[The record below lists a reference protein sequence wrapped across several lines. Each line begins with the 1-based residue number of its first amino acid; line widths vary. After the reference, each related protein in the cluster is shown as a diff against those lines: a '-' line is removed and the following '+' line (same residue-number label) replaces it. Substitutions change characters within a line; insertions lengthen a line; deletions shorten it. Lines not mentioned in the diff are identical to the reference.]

1 MNDEFRMEQ
10 GFERQASGESLTRY
24 TAKTF
29 GWMFAGLLLTIVIA
43 ISMYLSGAFW
53 YVLQIPAWNFVLL
66 AAELIVVVALTAR
79 LEKMSVKTA
88 RFMFF
93 LYAAVNGVVFSMY
106 FLIYDLTSLWIAF
119 GITALFFGVMALIGY
134 FGNINFSALRPF
146 MTGGLIFLFVFWL
159 LAMFIDLSAF
169 ETAVC
174 GVGIFLFLIIT
185 AYDSKKIQAYYACY
199 GGNSEMAAKASIF
212 SALQLYLDFINL
224 FIYLLRFVG
233 RNRD

>member
-10 GFERQASGESLTRY
+10 RTVNQAGESLWRY

-29 GWMFAGLLLTIVIA
+29 GWMFAGLLITLIVA
-43 ISMYLSGAFW
+43 ISMYVTGAFI
-53 YVLQIPAWNFVLL
+53 YVIRIPAWNFLLL
-66 AAELIVVVALTAR
+66 AAELILVISLSAR
-79 LEKMSVKTA
+79 LEKMSVTA
-88 RFMFF
+88 AKSMFF
-93 LYAAVNGVVFSMY
+93 LYSAVNGIVFSLY
-106 FLIYDLTSLWIAF
+106 FLMFDLLSLWIAF
-119 GITALFFGVMALIGY
+119 GITAMFFGVMALIGY

-169 ETAVC
+169 ETMVC

-185 AYDSKKIQAYYACY
+185 AYDAKKIQAYYAYY
-199 GGNSEMAAKASIF
+199 GQNSEMAAKASVF

-224 FIYLLRFVG
+224 FIYILRFVG
-233 RNRD
+233 NRKD

>member
-10 GFERQASGESLTRY
+10 RTVNQAGESLGRY

-29 GWMFAGLLLTIVIA
+29 GWMFAGLLITLIVA
-43 ISMYLSGAFW
+43 ISMYVTGAFI
-53 YVLQIPAWNFVLL
+53 YVIRIPAWNFLLL
-66 AAELIVVVALTAR
+66 AAELILVISLSAR
-79 LEKMSVKTA
+79 LEKMSVTA
-88 RFMFF
+88 AKSMF
-93 LYAAVNGVVFSMY
+93 
-106 FLIYDLTSLWIAF
+106 DLLSLWLAF
-119 GITALFFGVMALIGY
+119 GITAMFFGVMALIGY

-169 ETAVC
+169 ETMVC

-185 AYDSKKIQAYYACY
+185 AYDAKKIQAYYAYY
-199 GGNSEMAAKASIF
+199 GQNSEMAAKASVF

-224 FIYLLRFVG
+224 FIYILRFVG
-233 RNRD
+233 NRKD

>member
-10 GFERQASGESLTRY
+10 RTVNLAGESLGRY

-29 GWMFAGLLLTIVIA
+29 GWMFAGLLITLIVA
-43 ISMYLSGAFW
+43 ISMYVTGAFI
-53 YVLQIPAWNFVLL
+53 YVIRIPAWNFLLL
-66 AAELIVVVALTAR
+66 AAELILVISLSAR
-79 LEKMSVKTA
+79 LEKMSVTA
-88 RFMFF
+88 AKSMFF
-93 LYAAVNGVVFSMY
+93 LYSAVNGIVFSLY
-106 FLIYDLTSLWIAF
+106 FLMFDLLSLWIAF
-119 GITALFFGVMALIGY
+119 GITAMFFGVMALIGY

-169 ETAVC
+169 ETMVC

-185 AYDSKKIQAYYACY
+185 AYDAKKIQAYYAYY
-199 GGNSEMAAKASIF
+199 GQNSEMAAKASVF

-224 FIYLLRFVG
+224 FIYILRFVG
-233 RNRD
+233 NRKD